1 VHALRFEL
9 VPARRLAVCLPAPH
23 EQMSD
28 PIVISDS
35 ESEDVPPQ
43 STNACVTSATPAS
56 KVARTSAHS
65 RKGPKAMQHVPVR
78 QVASTA
84 GKGVNDMQS
93 IPGGYAVAV
102 FHCVVPRNV
111 NPMTAQGVSVQK
123 AEFHVRE
130 PTASDASR
138 RCVWL
143 TIQIETEAFEIEVRT
158 M

>member
-1 VHALRFEL
+1 
-9 VPARRLAVCLPAPH
+9 
-23 EQMSD
+23 
-28 PIVISDS
+28 
-35 ESEDVPPQ
+35 
-43 STNACVTSATPAS
+43 
-56 KVARTSAHS
+56 
-65 RKGPKAMQHVPVR
+65 MQRVPVR

-111 NPMTAQGVSVQK
+111 NPMTAQAVSVQK

-130 PTASDASR
+130 ATASDASR

-143 TIQIETEAFEIEVRT
+143 TIQIETETFEIEVRT
-158 M
+158 MWTSHFQHSLSKSIATNDIFVGTGL